1 MKKLWNVKDTVIL
14 IAIGALG
21 TVGEELANH
30 LKTIRIPIIISYL
43 QKAPLVGT
51 AFILRRVLTFQR
63 VGNSQMSRHFSRQ
76 VVMLYQKY
84 IIIIIIIIIIIT
96 IIVIIIIIIIMIIII
111 LIYLISSLLVT
122 TAAIQKCNQIW
133 ELHTFSQEH
142 KNLKNLSV
150 IILEVISFSSQEG
163 TF

>member
-14 IAIGALG
+14 IAVGALG

-30 LKTIRIPIIISYL
+30 LKTIRKPIVISYL

-76 VVMLYQKY
+76 LVMLYQKY
-84 IIIIIIIIIIIT
+84 IIIIIIIIIIM
-96 IIVIIIIIIIMIIII
+96 IIIIIIH
-111 LIYLISSLLVT
+111 LISSLQVT

>member
-84 IIIIIIIIIIIT
+84 IIIIIIIVIII
-96 IIVIIIIIIIMIIII
+96 IIIIIIIMIIII
-111 LIYLISSLLVT
+111 IIIYLISSLLVT

>member
-14 IAIGALG
+14 IAVGALG

-30 LKTIRIPIIISYL
+30 LKTIRKPIVISYL

-84 IIIIIIIIIIIT
+84 IIIIIIIIIIM
-96 IIVIIIIIIIMIIII
+96 IIIII
-111 LIYLISSLLVT
+111 IYLISSLQVT

>member
-1 MKKLWNVKDTVIL
+1 MPELEI
-14 IAIGALG
+14 I
-21 TVGEELANH
+21 GEEVVECQ
-30 LKTIRIPIIISYL
+30 RYSYTYCSWCFG
-43 QKAPLVGT
+43 KAPLVGT

-84 IIIIIIIIIIIT
+84 IIIIIIIIIM
-96 IIVIIIIIIIMIIII
+96 IIIII
-111 LIYLISSLLVT
+111 IYLISSLQVT

>member
-14 IAIGALG
+14 IAVGALG

-30 LKTIRIPIIISYL
+30 LKTIRKPIVISYL

-84 IIIIIIIIIIIT
+84 IIIIIIIM
-96 IIVIIIIIIIMIIII
+96 IIIIIII
-111 LIYLISSLLVT
+111 YLISSLQVT

>member
-84 IIIIIIIIIIIT
+84 IIIIIIIIIIT

>member
-84 IIIIIIIIIIIT
+84 IIIIIIIIIIT
-96 IIVIIIIIIIMIIII
+96 IIVIIIIIIIIMIII

>member
-1 MKKLWNVKDTVIL
+1 MWNVKDTVIL
-14 IAIGALG
+14 IAVGALG

-30 LKTIRIPIIISYL
+30 LKTIRKPIVISYL

-84 IIIIIIIIIIIT
+84 IT
-96 IIVIIIIIIIMIIII
+96 
-111 LIYLISSLLVT
+111 SLPGEKN
-122 TAAIQKCNQIW
+122 AIQKCNQIW

>member
-14 IAIGALG
+14 IAVGALG

-30 LKTIRIPIIISYL
+30 LKTIRKPIVISYL

-84 IIIIIIIIIIIT
+84 IIIIIIIIM
-96 IIVIIIIIIIMIIII
+96 IIIII
-111 LIYLISSLLVT
+111 IYLISSLQVT

>member
-84 IIIIIIIIIIIT
+84 IIIIIII
-96 IIVIIIIIIIMIIII
+96 VIIIIIIMIIII
-111 LIYLISSLLVT
+111 IIIYLISSLLVT

>member
-14 IAIGALG
+14 IAVGALG

-30 LKTIRIPIIISYL
+30 LKTIRKPIVISYL

-84 IIIIIIIIIIIT
+84 IIIIIIIM
-96 IIVIIIIIIIMIIII
+96 IIIII
-111 LIYLISSLLVT
+111 IYLISSLQVT